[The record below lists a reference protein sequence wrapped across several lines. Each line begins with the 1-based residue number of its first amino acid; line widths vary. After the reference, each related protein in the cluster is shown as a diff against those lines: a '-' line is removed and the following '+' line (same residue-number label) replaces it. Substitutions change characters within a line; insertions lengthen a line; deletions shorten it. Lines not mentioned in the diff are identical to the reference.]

1 MINKMIEVELWN
13 ILEIKL
19 IIFDDRLR
27 KAKLNR
33 MISKFLAW
41 VSEYKLATLPLI
53 GTEKKESI

>member
-1 MINKMIEVELWN
+1 MIEVELWN